1 MERRVDDADS
11 RIWRHW
17 ILRILIIDGNDTD
30 ADDVAAADNDADDD
44 DDDAVAADNDD
55 AGGF

>member
-1 MERRVDDADS
+1 MEQRVDDADS

-44 DDDAVAADNDD
+44 DDDDDDVDIDN
-55 AGGF
+55 